1 MVARN
6 GVGLEQT
13 VIQSDPCRKLC
24 GSESGDILQ
33 ISRTMDEYTVECD
46 EDIAED
52 VKRICEEA
60 IVWAGEFY
68 GILCPHVGDGK
79 VGKDWDSIH

>member
-1 MVARN
+1 
-6 GVGLEQT
+6 
-13 VIQSDPCRKLC
+13 
-24 GSESGDILQ
+24 
-33 ISRTMDEYTVECD
+33 MDEYTVECD

-68 GILCPHVGDGK
+68 EIICPHVGDGK
-79 VGKDWDSIH
+79 VGKDWYAIH